1 MKLTCCTV
9 IEVCNLIA
17 KTYLHFHDGQCGGCL
32 AIFSFSLVAPLWH
45 ERKINVCNM
54 NTQIT
59 GAELSCLCA
68 CICERIFQ
76 CTRVQQAKLLSA
88 ASRYRQQGGLTKWLL
103 LNLCLHFR
111 GLIHTGGVIYAPSF
125 IASVSVFP
133 EVCLHLLLQCCNVT
147 DSHCECA
154 CC

>member
-76 CTRVQQAKLLSA
+76 CTRGSASQITISCITIQTAGRSDKVASFESVPALQRLDSYWRCHLRSLIYCICLCVPRSLSTLVVA
-88 ASRYRQQGGLTKWLL
+88 VL
-103 LNLCLHFR
+103 
-111 GLIHTGGVIYAPSF
+111 
-125 IASVSVFP
+125 
-133 EVCLHLLLQCCNVT
+133 
-147 DSHCECA
+147 
-154 CC
+154 